1 VQRSHCGRDSLCS
14 ESLGR
19 SRAIPG
25 GRIELDP
32 KQRRGGENWTG
43 LASLIETCELNGVN
57 PQTYFADPLTR
68 LVNGWPQACIGEL
81 MPWHDLQP

>member
-1 VQRSHCGRDSLCS
+1 VVERIGR
-14 ESLGR
+14 
-19 SRAIPG
+19 
-25 GRIELDP
+25 
-32 KQRRGGENWTG
+32 